1 MHWYY
6 ADITW
11 VSPLQFRSATTVVLN
26 RLTWSL
32 FLRYTALFFNQ
43 VNKRFF
49 YRIRNC
55 CEITKIDITEKH
67 PFIKSLNLIAYK
79 VFRLPSVMLMK
90 LVTCFLRWNSTDSLL
105 HQLTFEP
112 RRFIQNVELELN
124 FVLVT
129 FLIPGWS
136 YNTHAIWVE

>member
-55 CEITKIDITEKH
+55 CEITKTDITEKH

-90 LVTCFLRWNSTDSLL
+90 LVLKFDWFPAAPTNVWASSLYSECWTRTKFCAR
-105 HQLTFEP
+105 HFSDTW
-112 RRFIQNVELELN
+112 
-124 FVLVT
+124 
-129 FLIPGWS
+129 LIL
-136 YNTHAIWVE
+136 